1 MKKILTI
8 GIALTLG
15 LSLVG
20 CKKNNEVENDLVNE
34 NKPVIN
40 DTIEDNKENQQ
51 NQESNVPEDM
61 PGEIPGETPED
72 NMTELPEQKPEEKPV
87 EKPVET
93 PVEKPVE
100 KPIETPVE
108 KPIETPEQKPA
119 ETISATDLMTKLMET
134 AQVAVRMPMQEAIPA
149 EVSSTF
155 IGLSTE
161 DFNKYVSDSV
171 VYEPMISPA
180 NQSFCIIKVND
191 AAKVDELRQ
200 TIFDNCN
207 PRKWVCM
214 SAERVVVLSSG
225 NYIMLAMANSSDCDA
240 LIPVFNDYFGKDAK
254 EALDKTVQE

>member
-40 DTIEDNKENQQ
+40 DTIEDNKETQPNQQ
-51 NQESNVPEDM
+51 PNVPEDM
-61 PGEIPGETPED
+61 PGEVPGETPED

-87 EKPVET
+87 ET
-93 PVEKPVE
+93 PVEKPEE
-100 KPIETPVE
+100 KPVETPVE
-108 KPIETPEQKPA
+108 KPIETPEQKPV

-191 AAKVDELRQ
+191 VAKVDELRQ

-240 LIPVFNDYFGKDAK
+240 LIPVFNDYFGKDVK
-254 EALDKTVQE
+254 EVLDKTVQE

>member
-34 NKPVIN
+34 NNPVIN
-40 DTIEDNKENQQ
+40 DTIEDNKETQPNQQ
-51 NQESNVPEDM
+51 PNVPEDM
-61 PGEIPGETPED
+61 PGEVPGET
-72 NMTELPEQKPEEKPV
+72 PEEKPV

-93 PVEKPVE
+93 PVE
-100 KPIETPVE
+100 
-108 KPIETPEQKPA
+108 TPEQKPV

-180 NQSFCIIKVND
+180 NQSFCIIRVND
-191 AAKVDELRQ
+191 SAKVDELRQ

-254 EALDKTVQE
+254 EVLDKTVQE

>member
-34 NKPVIN
+34 NNPVIN
-40 DTIEDNKENQQ
+40 DTIEDNKETQPNQQ
-51 NQESNVPEDM
+51 PNVPEDM
-61 PGEIPGETPED
+61 PGEVPGETPED
-72 NMTELPEQKPEEKPV
+72 NITELPEQKPEETPEEKPV

-93 PVEKPVE
+93 PVE
-100 KPIETPVE
+100 
-108 KPIETPEQKPA
+108 TPEQKPV

-180 NQSFCIIKVND
+180 NQSFCIIRVND
-191 AAKVDELRQ
+191 SAKVDELRQ

-254 EALDKTVQE
+254 EVLDKTVQE